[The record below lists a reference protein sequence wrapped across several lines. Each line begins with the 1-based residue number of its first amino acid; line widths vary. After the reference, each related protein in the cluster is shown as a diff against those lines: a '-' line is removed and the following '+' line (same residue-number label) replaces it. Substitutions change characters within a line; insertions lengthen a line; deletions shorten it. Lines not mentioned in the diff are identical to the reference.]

1 MELLSLTDVA
11 GAEFAP
17 QTTYLD
23 TSTGG
28 LMPARTVAA
37 VKAAADGF
45 ASGRRG
51 VGDPFDAVAAARA
64 SFARL
69 VGTDAG
75 RVAVGSAVAV
85 HVGLIATS
93 LPAGAEVLVPEG
105 DFASLVNPFAIR
117 GDLKLRYVPLDAL
130 AESVRP
136 GTSLVAFS
144 AVQSADG
151 KIADL
156 PAVRAAAAAHGARTL
171 VDATQAAGWLPF
183 RAGDYDYTVTGGY
196 KYLLCPRGTSFL
208 TVTAQAQETLTPFHA
223 GWLSGEDPWG
233 STYGPVG
240 ELAHNARRFD
250 EPPPSIPYLGAQQSL
265 ALLEEIGTA
274 AVHAHTT
281 ALAARLRAGLADL
294 GHAPLPGDGPIVA
307 APSLAGRHEDLE
319 AADVVTSVR
328 AGNLRISF
336 HLYNSTADVDR
347 VLDVLGGRA

>member
-1 MELLSLTDVA
+1 MEPLSLSDRA
-11 GAEFAP
+11 AAEFAP

-28 LMPARTVAA
+28 LLPARTVAA
-37 VKAAADGF
+37 VKTAAEEF
-45 ASGRRG
+45 ASGRRD

-64 SFARL
+64 SFARI
-69 VGTDAG
+69 VGVDAA

-85 HVGLIATS
+85 HVGLIAAS

-105 DFASLVNPFAIR
+105 DFSSLVNPLAIR

-144 AVQSADG
+144 ATQSADG
-151 KIADL
+151 RIADL
-156 PAVRAAAAAHGARTL
+156 RAIRAAAAAHGARTL

-183 RAGDYDYTVTGGY
+183 DAGDYDYSVTGGY

-208 TVTAQAQETLTPFHA
+208 TVTAQAQETLTPLHA

-233 STYGPVG
+233 STYGPVA

-250 EPPPSIPYLGAQQSL
+250 EPPASIPYLGAQHSL
-265 ALLEEIGTA
+265 ALMEEIGTE

-281 ALAARLRAGLADL
+281 ALAARLRAGIADL
-294 GHAPLPGDGPIVA
+294 GHTPVPGEGPIVA
-307 APSLAGRHEDLE
+307 APSLAGRHGSLE
-319 AADVVTSVR
+319 AADIVTSVR
-328 AGNLRISF
+328 AGNLRVSF
-336 HLYNSTADVDR
+336 HVHNSTADVDR